1 MNCVMNE
8 NMKTKGKGHKYV
20 VVAAWFLQNR
30 RKMCERFFDFDF
42 SKIRK
47 GKLKS
52 MAVYN
57 PNSLYFIFQPLT
69 PW

>member
-1 MNCVMNE
+1 MKCVMNE